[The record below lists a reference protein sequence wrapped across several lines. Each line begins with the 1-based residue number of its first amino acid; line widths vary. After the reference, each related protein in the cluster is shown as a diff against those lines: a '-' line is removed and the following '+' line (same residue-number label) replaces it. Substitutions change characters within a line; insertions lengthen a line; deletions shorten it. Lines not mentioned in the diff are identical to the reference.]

1 MVKIKEFY
9 KKKRVFVTG
18 HTGFKGSWLI
28 NVLHSFDSKIAGYSK
43 NDDKKIRYK
52 KFCNYRKVKNY
63 YGDILDF
70 KKLSRAIKSFK
81 PDIIFHL
88 AAQALVS
95 KSFSNPYET
104 VNTNLVGTLN
114 ILEIVK
120 NYTKIKSTVIIT
132 SDKCYLNQEINRGY
146 SEKDILGG
154 KDPYSASKAAAENI
168 FFAYNHSF
176 FKNLKNIGI
185 ATARA
190 GNVIGGGDWSKNR
203 IIPDCAKS
211 ILKKKDLIIRNPN
224 STRPWQH
231 VLEPI
236 SGYLLLAKKLTEK
249 PNLYSGS
256 YNFGPSLNQTLAVKK
271 VVNIFFQELGI
282 KKKILRNKGKFK
294 ESKILKLNS
303 NKSKKILNWKNIWS
317 MKKSIKET
325 AKWYEQYIFN
335 KKNITM
341 FTLDQIRRYFL

>member
-28 NVLHSFDSKIAGYSK
+28 NVLHSFESKIAGYSK
-43 NDDKKIRYK
+43 NDDKKIRYE
-52 KFCNYRKVKNY
+52 KFCNYKKVKNY

-104 VNTNLVGTLN
+104 VNTNLIGTLN

-176 FKNLKNIGI
+176 FKNQKNIGI

-211 ILKKKDLIIRNPN
+211 ILKKKNLTIRNPN

-256 YNFGPSLNQTLAVKK
+256 YNFGPSLNQTLSVKK

-303 NKSKKILNWKNIWS
+303 NKSKKKLNWKNIWS
-317 MKKSIKET
+317 IKKSIKET

-335 KKNITM
+335 KKNIKV

>member
-28 NVLHSFDSKIAGYSK
+28 NVLHSFESKIAGYSK

-63 YGDILDF
+63 YGDISDF

-190 GNVIGGGDWSKNR
+190 GNVIGGGDWSK
-203 IIPDCAKS
+203 K
-211 ILKKKDLIIRNPN
+211 
-224 STRPWQH
+224 
-231 VLEPI
+231 
-236 SGYLLLAKKLTEK
+236 
-249 PNLYSGS
+249 
-256 YNFGPSLNQTLAVKK
+256 
-271 VVNIFFQELGI
+271 
-282 KKKILRNKGKFK
+282 
-294 ESKILKLNS
+294 
-303 NKSKKILNWKNIWS
+303 
-317 MKKSIKET
+317 
-325 AKWYEQYIFN
+325 
-335 KKNITM
+335 
-341 FTLDQIRRYFL
+341 

>member
-28 NVLHSFDSKIAGYSK
+28 NVLHSFESKIAGYSK
-43 NDDKKIRYK
+43 NDDKKIRYE
-52 KFCNYRKVKNY
+52 KFCNYKKVKNY
-63 YGDILDF
+63 YGDISDF
-70 KKLSRAIKSFK
+70 KKLSQAIKSFK

-104 VNTNLVGTLN
+104 VNTNLIGTLN

-176 FKNLKNIGI
+176 FKNQKNIGI

-303 NKSKKILNWKNIWS
+303 NKSKKKIKLEKYLEY
-317 MKKSIKET
+317 KKI
-325 AKWYEQYIFN
+325 Y
-335 KKNITM
+335 
-341 FTLDQIRRYFL
+341 

>member
-28 NVLHSFDSKIAGYSK
+28 NVLHSFESKIAGYSK
-43 NDDKKIRYK
+43 NDDKKIRYE
-52 KFCNYRKVKNY
+52 KFCNYKKVKNY
-63 YGDILDF
+63 YGDISDF
-70 KKLSRAIKSFK
+70 KKLSQAIKSFK

-104 VNTNLVGTLN
+104 VNTNLIGTLN

-176 FKNLKNIGI
+176 FKNQKNIGI

-211 ILKKKDLIIRNPN
+211 ILKKKNLTIRNPN

-256 YNFGPSLNQTLAVKK
+256 YNFGPSLNQTLSVKK

-303 NKSKKILNWKNIWS
+303 NKSKKKLNWKNIWS
-317 MKKSIKET
+317 IKKSIKET

-335 KKNITM
+335 KKNIKV

>member
-176 FKNLKNIGI
+176 FKNLKYIGI

-224 STRPWQH
+224 YTRPWQH

-282 KKKILRNKGKFK
+282 KKKILRNKGRFK

-317 MKKSIKET
+317 MKKSINET

-335 KKNITM
+335 KKNIKV